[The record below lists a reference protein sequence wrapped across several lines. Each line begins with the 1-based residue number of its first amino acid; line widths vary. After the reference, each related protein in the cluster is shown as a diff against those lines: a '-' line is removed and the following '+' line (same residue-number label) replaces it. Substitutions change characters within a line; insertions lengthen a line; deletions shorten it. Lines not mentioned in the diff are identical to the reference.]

1 MTPFVRLLITFG
13 VLTTAICI
21 PVANEASHQSRAD
34 QSICA
39 VSIPPRTPRWPVAG
53 SGWKAGG
60 MG

>member
-1 MTPFVRLLITFG
+1 MTPFVRPLITFG
-13 VLTTAICI
+13 VLTTAICM
-21 PVANEASHQSRAD
+21 PVANEAFTPAD